1 MQFVTS
7 KSRFEVRYPPSPSP
21 FFLHYVLFIFLC
33 VIFILSFYD
42 CFFFEWLVL
51 DTIILEELMD
61 HRRKQEQF
69 GGENDEFTSKL
80 SEIKLEVFNLR
91 Q

>member
-1 MQFVTS
+1 
-7 KSRFEVRYPPSPSP
+7 
-21 FFLHYVLFIFLC
+21 
-33 VIFILSFYD
+33 
-42 CFFFEWLVL
+42 
-51 DTIILEELMD
+51 MD